1 MFFSGQFLTPWI
13 LIRMEAH
20 ADSGSGSV
28 LQRIRIQT
36 GVVEPGPPQSVKWMY
51 RYHLSKKM
59 VQVKILDSRSR
70 QE

>member
-1 MFFSGQFLTPWI
+1 MLTLFLTSHLDLDP
-13 LIRMEAH
+13 H
-20 ADSGSGSV
+20 GPDADLGSGSA
-28 LQRIRIQT
+28 LQRMRIQT

-51 RYHLSKKM
+51 RYHLSKKI

>member
-1 MFFSGQFLTPWI
+1 
-13 LIRMEAH
+13 MEAH

-28 LQRIRIQT
+28 LQRMRIQT